1 MPTRLK
7 IAALSAATLLIFA
20 CTAFAQ
26 VSSVEGDVKDENG
39 QPLKGALVKID
50 RKDIKGHYQVKTD
63 KKGHYFHTGLPLGVY
78 KITLEVDG
86 KDVDSVDNVRT
97 SLGDST
103 VNNFNMKESKQ
114 RQQSLE
120 QAAASGTLSK
130 EQERGMSAEQ
140 KAALE
145 KATKEREAALA
156 HNKALNDAF
165 NQGMA
170 AIQAKQ
176 WDAAIAAFNKA
187 NEMDPK
193 QVVIWARLA
202 DAYMQSGSAKT
213 GTDQQADYD
222 KGLDAFAKAIELKPD
237 DAAYHNNYALALVR
251 AKKIPEAQAELTKA
265 AQMDP
270 QNAGR
275 YYYNLGAVLVNSGQN
290 DAAGQAF
297 KKAIDLDPNYADA
310 QYQYGMYLL
319 GQAKVTPEGKVIPA
333 DGTKEALEK
342 YLQLKPD
349 GPFAESAK
357 GALASITG
365 SVATSYENPDA
376 SKNKKKKST
385 TSN

>member
-7 IAALSAATLLIFA
+7 TAALSAAALLVFSCA
-20 CTAFAQ
+20 AFAQ
-26 VSSVEGDVKDENG
+26 VASLEGDVKDENG

-50 RKDIKGHYQVKTD
+50 RLDIKGHYQVKSD
-63 KKGHYFHTGLPLGVY
+63 KKGHYFHTGLPLGTY
-78 KITLEVDG
+78 KVTLEIDG
-86 KDVDSVDNVRT
+86 KDVDNVGNVHLSMGDNPPI
-97 SLGDST
+97 
-103 VNNFNMKESKQ
+103 NFNMKETKQ
-114 RQQSLE
+114 RSQALQ
-120 QAAASGTLSK
+120 QAAASGTLTK
-130 EQERGMSAEQ
+130 DQERSMSAEQ

-145 KATKEREAALA
+145 KATKEREASLA
-156 HNKALNDAF
+156 KNKALNDTF

-170 AIQAKQ
+170 AVQSQQ

-202 DAYMQSGSAKT
+202 DAYMQSGAQKT
-213 GTDQQADYD
+213 GADQQAAYD
-222 KGLDAFAKAIELKPD
+222 KGLEAFSKAIELKPD
-237 DAAYHNNYALALVR
+237 DAAYHNNYALALVK

-265 AQMDP
+265 AQLDP

-319 GQAKVTPEGKVIPA
+319 ALAKITPEGKVIPA
-333 DGTKEALEK
+333 EGTVEALQK

-349 GPFAESAK
+349 GQFAENAK
-357 GALASITG
+357 GALASIQGT
-365 SVATSYENPDA
+365 VATSYENPDA
-376 SKNKKKKST
+376 AKTKKGKKK
-385 TSN
+385 N

>member
-7 IAALSAATLLIFA
+7 IAALSAATLLFFA
-20 CTAFAQ
+20 CAAFAQ

-63 KKGHYFHTGLPLGVY
+63 KKGHYFHTGLPLGTY

-103 VNNFNMKESKQ
+103 VNNFNLKETKQ

-120 QAAASGTLSK
+120 QAAATGTLTK

-170 AIQAKQ
+170 AVQSQQ

-202 DAYMQSGSAKT
+202 DAYMQSGAAKT
-213 GTDQQADYD
+213 GADQQAAYD

-237 DAAYHNNYALALVR
+237 DAAYHNNFALALVK
-251 AKKIPEAQAELTKA
+251 AHKIPEAQAELTKA

-297 KKAIDLDPNYADA
+297 KKAIELDPNYADA

-319 GQAKVTPEGKVIPA
+319 AQAKITPDGKVIPA
-333 DGTKEALEK
+333 DGTKEALQK
-342 YLQLKPD
+342 YLDLKPN
-349 GPFAESAK
+349 GSFAENAK
-357 GALASITG
+357 GALASIQG
-365 SVATSYENPDA
+365 SVATTYENPDA
-376 SKNKKKKST
+376 NKDKKKKK
-385 TSN
+385 NN

>member
-7 IAALSAATLLIFA
+7 SAALCVATLLFFGCA
-20 CTAFAQ
+20 AFAQ
-26 VSSVEGDVKDENG
+26 VSSLEGDVKDENG

-63 KKGHYFHTGLPLGVY
+63 KKGHYFHTGLPLGTY

-97 SLGDST
+97 QLGDST
-103 VNNFNMKESKQ
+103 VNNFNLKETKQ
-114 RQQSLE
+114 RQQSLQ
-120 QAAASGTLSK
+120 QAAATGTLTK

-170 AIQAKQ
+170 AVQSQQ

-213 GTDQQADYD
+213 GADQQGAYD
-222 KGLDAFAKAIELKPD
+222 KGLDAYAKAIELKPD
-237 DAAYHNNYALALVR
+237 DAAYHNNYALALVK

-265 AQMDP
+265 AQIDP
-270 QNAGR
+270 SNAGR

-297 KKAIDLDPNYADA
+297 KKAIELDPNYADA
-310 QYQYGMYLL
+310 QYQYGMFLL
-319 GQAKVTPEGKVIPA
+319 AQAKITPDGKVIPA
-333 DGTKEALEK
+333 DGTKEALQK
-342 YLQLKPD
+342 YLELKPN
-349 GPFAESAK
+349 GPFAENAK
-357 GALASITG
+357 GALASIEG
-365 SVATSYENPDA
+365 NVATTYQNPDA
-376 SKNKKKKST
+376 AKDKKKKK
-385 TSN
+385 NN

>member
-7 IAALSAATLLIFA
+7 IAALSAATLLFFA
-20 CTAFAQ
+20 CAAFAQ

-103 VNNFNMKESKQ
+103 VNNFNMKEAKQ

-120 QAAASGTLSK
+120 QAAATGTLTK
-130 EQERGMSAEQ
+130 EQERGMSADQ

-213 GTDQQADYD
+213 GADQQADYD
-222 KGLDAFAKAIELKPD
+222 KGLDAFSKAIELKPD
-237 DAAYHNNYALALVR
+237 DAAYHNNYALALVK

-265 AQMDP
+265 AQIDP

-310 QYQYGMYLL
+310 QYQYGMFLL

-376 SKNKKKKST
+376 SKDKKKKKST
-385 TSN
+385 N